1 MTSLHRV
8 AGHFLM
14 YMDIL
19 LFHQAV
25 RLLKCKQYFIVI
37 IDVSEMGMEAVPEFV
52 RYPKVKWMTLYF
64 HNKLPLKT
72 DGILEVK
79 VITKPV
85 DYSNQLLL
93 RWNFQ
98 NKTFYETH
106 GLPRD
111 LSSIHI

>member
-1 MTSLHRV
+1 MNRYNRYDWQLRNNPEYRLPIDYRNQSIINPSITYRLPIDWSRLS
-8 AGHFLM
+8 
-14 YMDIL
+14 IL
-19 LFHQAV
+19 SIGKA
-25 RLLKCKQYFIVI
+25 
-37 IDVSEMGMEAVPEFV
+37 
-52 RYPKVKWMTLYF
+52 W
-64 HNKLPLKT
+64 HNKLPLTT

-106 GLPRD
+106 GLPRN